1 MPASF
6 SGPKAARGSRISGV
20 LLLTVVVA
28 ALGGVL
34 FGFDTTIIS
43 GAMLFLKGS
52 FHLSDT
58 QLEFAVGIAVAGAM
72 AGSLIAGP
80 VADRWGRRRV
90 LLWTGY
96 GFVAASLL
104 SGAAWSLDSFVLAR
118 FLVGAGIGIVSLVT
132 PLYIAEMAPA
142 HWRGRLVMV
151 NQLALTSAMVA
162 AYMVGYRFAPQGQ
175 WRMMFFT
182 SVVPAA
188 GLVVGMLILPE
199 SPRWLARR
207 GNRQQALANLA
218 RLGRGAEAGQELARI
233 EPMAPRSAAPSLLHP
248 RLRRNLLVGI
258 GVALLQQLT
267 GINAV
272 FYYAPSILRSSGYG
286 GERAALHGA
295 VVIGAVNAV
304 VTLVALLLIDQIGR
318 RPLLLISLGG
328 MAASLALTGAA
339 FHFHLAA
346 ALIFFSLLAFVSFF
360 GVGLGSIPWV
370 LIAEIYPLEVRGKA
384 MSVATFW
391 VWTGNWMI
399 AGSFLT
405 MQNFVGI
412 AETFWLFGA
421 VSVAGLFFCW
431 AWVPETRG
439 KSLEEIEQQ
448 WG

>member
-1 MPASF
+1 MPVPIPDSEEVR
-6 SGPKAARGSRISGV
+6 AARISGV
-20 LLLTVVVA
+20 LLLTVGVA

-43 GAMLFLKGS
+43 GAMLFLKDA
-52 FHLSDT
+52 FHLNDT

-72 AGSLIAGP
+72 AGSLMAGP
-80 VADRWGRRRV
+80 MADRWGRRRL

-104 SGAAWSLDSFVLAR
+104 SGAAWSLASFVVAR

-151 NQLALTSAMVA
+151 NQLTLTSAMVA
-162 AYMVGYRFAPQGQ
+162 AYMVGYGFAPHAQ

-182 SVVPAA
+182 SVAPAA
-188 GLVVGMLILPE
+188 GLVLGMLMLPE
-199 SPRWLARR
+199 SPRWLARHGMR
-207 GNRQQALANLA
+207 ERALTILE
-218 RLGRGAEAGQELARI
+218 RLGRGAEADTELAGI
-233 EPMAPRSAAPSLLHP
+233 ETFAPRTAAPSLLHP
-248 RLRRNLLVGI
+248 RLRRNLVVGV

-295 VVIGAVNAV
+295 VAIGVANAV
-304 VTLVALLLIDQIGR
+304 VTLIALLLIDHLGR
-318 RPLLLISLGG
+318 RPLLLFSLSG

-339 FHFHLAA
+339 YHFHFATTT
-346 ALIFFSLLAFVSFF
+346 IFLSLLAFVSFF

-370 LIAEIYPLEVRGKA
+370 LIAEIYPLQVRGKA

-391 VWTGNWMI
+391 VWTGNWII

-405 MQNFVGI
+405 LQHGLGM
-412 AETFWLFGA
+412 AETFWLFGVIA
-421 VSVAGLFFCW
+421 VAGLLFCW
-431 AWVPETRG
+431 QWVPETRG
-439 KSLEEIEQQ
+439 KSLEEIEPT